1 MMSSKGENIEMNQQ
15 KIGKFFKE
23 LRNEKNL
30 TQEQLGEVLG
40 VSRRTVSRWE
50 TGSNM
55 PDLDILIEMADY
67 YDVDLRELL
76 DGERKSE
83 KMNEEMKE
91 TLEKVANYNEML
103 NLKSMQK
110 GIITMSIVFII
121 MVLISSWKELSPA
134 PLVSMLCAYN
144 FATFICKAKDGKN
157 KTDFITG
164 SLFFIAML
172 LNTIAFVLM

>member
-1 MMSSKGENIEMNQQ
+1 MNQP
-15 KIGKFFKE
+15 KIGTFLKE

-30 TQEQLGEVLG
+30 TQEQLGEFLG

-83 KMNEEMKE
+83 KMNKEMKE
-91 TLEKVANYNEML
+91 TLEKVASYNEML
-103 NLKSMQK
+103 NLKSMRQ
-110 GIITMSIVFII
+110 GIITMSIVFIF
-121 MVLISSWKELSPA
+121 MVLISVWKDLSPA
-134 PLVSMLCAYN
+134 PLVSILCAYN
-144 FATFICKAKDGKN
+144 GATFMSKAKDGKN
-157 KTDFITG
+157 KTDFMSGT
-164 SLFFIAML
+164 LFYIAML
-172 LNTIAFVLM
+172 LNTIAFILK

>member
-1 MMSSKGENIEMNQQ
+1 MNQQ
-15 KIGKFFKE
+15 KMGTFLKE

-30 TQEQLGEVLG
+30 TQEQLSEFLG
-40 VSRRTVSRWE
+40 VSRRSVSRWE

-55 PDLDILIEMADY
+55 PDLDILIAMADY

-83 KMNEEMKE
+83 KMKEEMKE
-91 TLEKVANYNEML
+91 TLEKVANYNELL

-110 GIITMSIVFII
+110 GIITMGIVFII
-121 MVLISSWKELSPA
+121 MVLISLWKDLSPA
-134 PLVSMLCAYN
+134 PLVSILCAYN
-144 FATFICKAKDGKN
+144 GATFMSKAKDGKN

-164 SLFFIAML
+164 SLFYFSML
-172 LNTIAFVLM
+172 LNTAAFILK

>member
-1 MMSSKGENIEMNQQ
+1 MNQQ
-15 KIGKFFKE
+15 KIGTFLKE

-30 TQEQLGEVLG
+30 TQEQLGEFLG

-55 PDLDILIEMADY
+55 PDLDILIAMADY

-83 KMNEEMKE
+83 KMNGEMKE
-91 TLEKVANYNEML
+91 TLEKVASYNELL

-110 GIITMSIVFII
+110 GIITMGIVFII
-121 MVLISSWKELSPA
+121 MVFISLWKDLSPA
-134 PLVSMLCAYN
+134 PLVSILCAYN
-144 FATFICKAKDGKN
+144 GATFMSKAKDGKN

-164 SLFFIAML
+164 SLFYFAML
-172 LNTIAFVLM
+172 LNTIAFILT

>member
-1 MMSSKGENIEMNQQ
+1 MNQP
-15 KIGKFFKE
+15 KIGTFLKE

-30 TQEQLGEVLG
+30 TQEQLGEFLG

-83 KMNEEMKE
+83 KMNKEMKE
-91 TLEKVANYNEML
+91 TLEKVASYNEML
-103 NLKSMQK
+103 NLKSMRQ
-110 GIITMSIVFII
+110 GILTMSIVFIF
-121 MVLISSWKELSPA
+121 MVLISVWKDLSPA
-134 PLVSMLCAYN
+134 PLVSILCAYN
-144 FATFICKAKDGKN
+144 GATFISKAKDGKN
-157 KTDFITG
+157 KTDFISGT
-164 SLFFIAML
+164 LFYFAML
-172 LNTIAFVLM
+172 VNTIAFILK